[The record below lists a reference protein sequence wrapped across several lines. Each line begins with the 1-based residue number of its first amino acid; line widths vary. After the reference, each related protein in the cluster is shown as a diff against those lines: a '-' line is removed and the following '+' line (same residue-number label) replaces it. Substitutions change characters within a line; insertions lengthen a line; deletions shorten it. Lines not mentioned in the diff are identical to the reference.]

1 MSHVQI
7 HRDADG
13 ARTLPVFR
21 ELADRLE
28 AVRKRAFDRFAMR
41 GGEPGHELEDWVTA
55 EREILGWPVAELKE
69 RNGSYEIDVTLP
81 GFSPRDIDVTATPK
95 ELIVHAVSTSDRSG
109 DDSRVLWSEFGQH
122 EVYRRIEF
130 PTAINAD
137 RISANL
143 DHGVLHLK
151 APKSAPSAS
160 PSDLPAGATL
170 PKSIEANG

>member
-1 MSHVQI
+1 MSHIHI

-28 AVRKRAFDRFAMR
+28 AVRKRAFDHFAMR
-41 GGEPGHELEDWVTA
+41 GGEPGHELDDWVTA
-55 EREILGWPVAELKE
+55 EREILGRPVAELKE
-69 RNGSYEIDVTLP
+69 RNGAYEVDVTLP
-81 GFSPRDIDVTATPK
+81 GFSPKEIEVTATPT
-95 ELIVHAVSTSDRSG
+95 ELIVHALSTSARSG
-109 DDSRVLWSEFGQH
+109 DDSRVIWSEFGQQ
-122 EVYRRIEF
+122 EIYRRIDL

-143 DHGVLHLK
+143 DHGVLHVK

-160 PSDLPAGATL
+160 LSGLPDGAML
-170 PKSIEANG
+170 AKAIEANG